1 MRLVKYKADDH
12 ISKSRP
18 IVQNSARE
26 KAKVFIRKNQQV
38 RSSDETKICDKR
50 SFKIDTAK
58 KGFITRTIND
68 WNNLPRHL
76 REIPNLKQFKFKLK
90 SWVKDNIPIK

>member
-1 MRLVKYKADDH
+1 MIIFQSLVLLFKIQQEKKPKYLYEK
-12 ISKSRP
+12 INSRF
-18 IVQNSARE
+18 S
-26 KAKVFIRKNQQV
+26 F
-38 RSSDETKICDKR
+38 RSSDETKIRDKR
-50 SFKIDTAK
+50 SFKTDTAK